1 MKKIGGIILDHLGEL
16 WNYIQRVGFIWPDFT
31 SLKVRCLVWASPLGF
46 ICNSRGRKG
55 MCAVSHAGLNQVSQ
69 AVGWNYPLEM
79 LSPSEQRGNLQSQ
92 LSLGTQLVSGWT
104 EEIKAALRSQG
115 FYWNHMGEDKL
126 FNMETRVL
134 QSQLL
139 QGEELIYT
147 D

>member
-1 MKKIGGIILDHLGEL
+1 
-16 WNYIQRVGFIWPDFT
+16 
-31 SLKVRCLVWASPLGF
+31 
-46 ICNSRGRKG
+46 
-55 MCAVSHAGLNQVSQ
+55 
-69 AVGWNYPLEM
+69 M